1 MMMMGYVIT
10 VREDDLSVRLF
21 ISHARCAS
29 NAYHWAKAQ
38 GHDVTMTKGKV
49 AMLNRSELEASIAQE
64 ILSEWVDKGLLL
76 G

>member
-1 MMMMGYVIT
+1 MMMGYVIT
-10 VREDDLSVRLF
+10 VHEDEFSVRLF

-38 GHDVTMTKGKV
+38 GHDVIMTNDKV
-49 AMLNRSELEASIAQE
+49 AMLNRSELEASLAQD
-64 ILSEWVDKGLLL
+64 ILNDWVDHGLLL